1 MSTRRSFRLA
11 AFACAA
17 GLAGVACG
25 GASGSDNSS
34 APAPTAETDP
44 ADLDDVAADPE
55 PADADSESGAVVPA
69 LLQFTAP
76 LVGGGE
82 IIGDELAGKPTA
94 FWFWS
99 PT

>member
-1 MSTRRSFRLA
+1 MITRRSFRLA

-17 GLAGVACG
+17 SFVGVACAG
-25 GASGSDNSS
+25 TSNGDDSS
-34 APAPTAETDP
+34 APVSAVEPAPTETD
-44 ADLDDVAADPE
+44 AVAADPV
-55 PADADSESGAVVPA
+55 PADEGSGSGAVVPA

-82 IIGDELAGKPTA
+82 IAGDELAGKPTA